1 MLVTHQLLI
10 IIVCKY
16 SKKISY
22 IAPKRVQLY
31 FLLLTFL
38 VSFTLIPQYY
48 CNIR

>member
-10 IIVCKY
+10 IMVCKY
-16 SKKISY
+16 NKISY

-38 VSFTLIPQYY
+38 VSFNSATLL
-48 CNIR
+48 